1 MKPYG
6 WTILLILCIFTPG
19 IMAQPDKSEIP
30 EEEITVFGEQ
40 RQRLQAR
47 KDIRELERLEEEL
60 RRRFGLNKISPSP
73 DRLLDSGV
81 ILSACASLDIKTQPT
96 GSEVY
101 LDGQLMGITPL
112 SKEELIGGRHV
123 LTVRHIGYELWSS
136 TIMLPPWDVA
146 SVQAN
151 LDRRI
156 RYELKTTWNTEGTQ
170 PLPSGLA
177 VFKAGQIFVSG
188 GGTVRLWIGGRADA
202 EFKVGGMTEPR
213 GMGLSQYGSL
223 LYVADPGC
231 HAVWCFDTATGRLV
245 RKINGSGD
253 VHLHQPTDVAVAED
267 GSILVCD
274 SGNHRLVWFS
284 SDGTVLKIWGEKSG
298 LFNHPEGVTI
308 AEDGKVYVADW
319 GNNAIQVLSP
329 TGESLLTFGSR
340 GIAPGELRGPTSICL
355 EEGGYLLVVDS
366 TNDRVQR
373 FHRDGRVVSVLPE
386 ARGLGQFT
394 KPFSAAL
401 DPGGSVY
408 ITQRDRNGILVLRQL
423 WEQAYTAELE
433 FPELQPPQLRSL
445 DSRSER

>member
-1 MKPYG
+1 MRTDG
-6 WTILLILCIFTPG
+6 WNCLLIVCVLTSMVVG
-19 IMAQPDKSEIP
+19 QPDKTEIP

-60 RRRFGLNKISPSP
+60 RRRFGLNKMSPSP
-73 DRLLDSGV
+73 DRLLDMGV
-81 ILSACASLDIKTQPT
+81 ILSACAGLNISTQPT
-96 GSEVY
+96 GAEVY
-101 LDGQLMGITPL
+101 LDGQLMGTTPL
-112 SKEELIGGRHV
+112 TKEEIIAGRHV
-123 LTVRHIGYELWSS
+123 LTMRQTGYELWTS
-136 TIMLPPWDVA
+136 TIMLPPWDTTRI
-146 SVQAN
+146 QEN

-177 VFKAGQIFVSG
+177 VFKAGQVFVSG
-188 GGTVRLWIGGRADA
+188 GGTVWLWIGGRPDT
-202 EFKVGGMTEPR
+202 EFKAKGMTEPR
-213 GMGLSQYGSL
+213 GMGLSAYGRL

-231 HAVWCFDTATGRLV
+231 HAVWCFQTSTGRLI
-245 RKINGSGD
+245 RKINGAGN
-253 VHLHQPTDVAVAED
+253 VQLHQPTDVAVAND

-274 SGNHRLVWFS
+274 SGNHRLVWFGD
-284 SDGTVLKIWGEKSG
+284 DGNLIKIWGEETK

-319 GNNAIQVLSP
+319 GNNAIRVLSP
-329 TGESLLTFGSR
+329 DGQSLFSFGSR
-340 GIAPGELRGPTSICL
+340 GIAPGELRGPTGICL

-401 DPGGSVY
+401 DPGGSVFV
-408 ITQRDRNGILVLRQL
+408 TQRDRNGILVLRQL
-423 WEQAYTAELE
+423 WEQAYTAELD
-433 FPELQPPQLRSL
+433 FPELKPPQLRP
-445 DSRSER
+445 